1 MCMIKIIMINMM
13 DILLK
18 RHFMEEQIDYIL
30 NYVMIIVKRVM
41 YLDYQIII
49 KNVLPVY
56 LNILLII

>member
-1 MCMIKIIMINMM
+1 MINMM